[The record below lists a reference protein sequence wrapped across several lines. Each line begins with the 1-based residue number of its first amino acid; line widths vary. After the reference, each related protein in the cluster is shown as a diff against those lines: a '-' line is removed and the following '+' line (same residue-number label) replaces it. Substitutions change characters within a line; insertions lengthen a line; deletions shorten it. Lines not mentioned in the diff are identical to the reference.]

1 MASIVSRDQ
10 NNFFPDLVPGLQN
23 KTEQVYLSSNYP
35 SVTISDVTVTNDI
48 KTTGESGDEET
59 VTIAVKPKLS
69 EAVLPALV
77 NDQNFVRFYNTANY
91 INNLRI
97 RVIAC
102 LGNQGYE
109 LDFVTQRMNEYQAG
123 LMSISG
129 EDSADQ
135 FFVSLVNNLTNRS

>member
-59 VTIAVKPKLS
+59 VTIAVKPKFCK
-69 EAVLPALV
+69 VLQYGKLH
-77 NDQNFVRFYNTANY
+77 Q
-91 INNLRI
+91 
-97 RVIAC
+97 
-102 LGNQGYE
+102 
-109 LDFVTQRMNEYQAG
+109 
-123 LMSISG
+123 
-129 EDSADQ
+129 
-135 FFVSLVNNLTNRS
+135 